1 MSGNQSQNLIPQ
13 EAIQSRI
20 IVLRGKKV
28 MIDRDL
34 AMLYEVPTKR
44 LNEQVKRNLKRF
56 PEHFMFQLNEN
67 ETKELVA
74 NCDRFNTLK
83 HSTVLPYA
91 FTEYGVAMLSSIL
104 NSEKAIQVNIAIIIA
119 FIKMREMF
127 ENFRKNGE
135 MIEKMKE
142 DYEKR
147 FNIYHRIIEAHGKD
161 IKTIYTLL
169 APPEVSQKD
178 EIGFKAER

>member
-1 MSGNQSQNLIPQ
+1 
-13 EAIQSRI
+13 
-20 IVLRGKKV
+20 
-28 MIDRDL
+28 
-34 AMLYEVPTKR
+34 
-44 LNEQVKRNLKRF
+44 
-56 PEHFMFQLNEN
+56 MFQLNEA
-67 ETKELVA
+67 EKEELVA

-91 FTEYGVAMLSSIL
+91 FTEYGVAMLSSVL
-104 NSEKAIQVNIAIIIA
+104 NSEKAIQINIAIINA

-169 APPEVSQKD
+169 SPPEEFSKE
-178 EIGFKAER
+178 EIGFKVERGK